1 MSFFSYPKPTSWY
14 GDTVIRQPYLARM
27 GYGTA
32 PQTALC
38 DTFSCLAAHLSPIAA
53 AVATTSGK
61 SLQNSC
67 LFAKTVVTL
76 HRRKETD
83 DKINNKYKH

>member
-1 MSFFSYPKPTSWY
+1 L
-14 GDTVIRQPYLARM
+14 I
-27 GYGTA
+27 
-32 PQTALC
+32 C

-61 SLQNSC
+61 SQQNYC
-67 LFAKTVVTL
+67 LLAKIAISL

-83 DKINNKYKH
+83 ETLKISINN

>member
-1 MSFFSYPKPTSWY
+1 MYSPLGEVLGDDSDGIYHLCAPSFSINAWL
-14 GDTVIRQPYLARM
+14 I
-27 GYGTA
+27 
-32 PQTALC
+32 C
-38 DTFSCLAAHLSPIAA
+38 DTFSCHAALLSHIAA
-53 AVATTSGK
+53 VVATTSGK

-67 LFAKTVVTL
+67 LFAKTVISL